1 MTTNEQFHYPVKP
14 VASPA
19 RIWGLVYI
27 MLWFPEVHTVYI
39 VKMPSLFPEAQK
51 GANCEHYDEASPMGD
66 RVLTIVFNFLYY
78 ILSARLNF
86 PAEKATFRIQDNP
99 LIHALDE
106 KLQTAQT
113 SSIKL
118 LFDYLKSEEYRE

>member
-1 MTTNEQFHYPVKP
+1 MQVTPHY
-14 VASPA
+14 
-19 RIWGLVYI
+19 
-27 MLWFPEVHTVYI
+27 F
-39 VKMPSLFPEAQK
+39 
-51 GANCEHYDEASPMGD
+51 
-66 RVLTIVFNFLYY
+66 

-113 SSIKL
+113 SSVKL
-118 LFDYLKSEEYRE
+118 LFEYLKSEEYREWVWSDSTASVAILPL